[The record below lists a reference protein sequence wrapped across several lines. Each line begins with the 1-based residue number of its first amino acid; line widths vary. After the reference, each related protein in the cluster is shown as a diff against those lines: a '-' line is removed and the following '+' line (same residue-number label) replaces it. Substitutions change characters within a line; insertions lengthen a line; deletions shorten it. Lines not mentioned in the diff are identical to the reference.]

1 MRAAL
6 RDFRIA
12 SEYLSSLAVAGID
25 GTLGQRMGGTV
36 AHRFVRAKT
45 GTLANVSSLS
55 GVVGAPGQKPLLF
68 SFLVNDVVNAVAAR
82 QAQDRAAEA
91 LVLYLDPS
99 AAAALASPSVSPA
112 R

>member
-1 MRAAL
+1 
-6 RDFRIA
+6 
-12 SEYLSSLAVAGID
+12 VAGID

-68 SFLVNDVVNAVAAR
+68 SIVVNDVINAVAAR
-82 QAQDRAAEA
+82 AAQDRAAEM
-91 LVLYLDPS
+91 LVMYLDPEAPT
-99 AAAALASPSVSPA
+99 AAVPTSQGP
-112 R
+112 